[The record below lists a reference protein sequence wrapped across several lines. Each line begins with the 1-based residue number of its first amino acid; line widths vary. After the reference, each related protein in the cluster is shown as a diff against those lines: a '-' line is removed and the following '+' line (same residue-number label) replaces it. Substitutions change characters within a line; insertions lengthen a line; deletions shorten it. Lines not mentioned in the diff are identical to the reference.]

1 MHIHYV
7 APTPKNLQDLKDRLD
22 YSGRQMADM
31 FGLASSQQWH
41 KYSGGNAPR
50 EMSLPMLFLAFALR
64 NRTATVDEVLD
75 ICRRETGA
83 VIDLTAASDSPEQ
96 GGEQQPSPD

>member
-7 APTPKNLQDLKDRLD
+7 APPPKNLQDLKDRLD
-22 YSGRQMADM
+22 YSGRQMAEM

-41 KYSGGNAPR
+41 KYSGDNAPR
-50 EMSLPMLFLAFALR
+50 EMSLAMLFLAFALR
-64 NRTATVDEVLD
+64 NRTATVEEVLD

-83 VIDLTAASDSPEQ
+83 VIDLDTA
-96 GGEQQPSPD
+96 GEPPQSQD